1 VTATEVLNLSLFL
14 VSVILISISA
24 IMMPGPVFAVTIAKG
39 HKDKNAGAL
48 IALGHAIIEVP
59 LILLIYLGFARFL
72 TFDAIKMVIGLVGG
86 AMLIFIGIQMYKG
99 RKSTATESKELPY
112 GSLTAGIITT
122 SSNPYFFLWW
132 GTIGTTLILTANTFG
147 FIGFL
152 LFALVHWFCDFIWSL
167 FVSLAT
173 FRSKHLWNNRIHEIV
188 FSVCSAIL
196 VIFGL
201 KFIISAF

>member
-1 VTATEVLNLSLFL
+1 MEEVIKLLLFL
-14 VSVILISISA
+14 ISVFFISMGA
-24 IMMPGPVFAVTIAKG
+24 VMMPGPVLAVTIAKG

-48 IALGHAIIEVP
+48 IALGHGIIEVP
-59 LILLIYLGFARFL
+59 LMLLIYFGFAKF
-72 TFDAIKMVIGLVGG
+72 FSSDPIKIVIGLVGG
-86 AMLIFIGIQMYKG
+86 AMLVFMGMQMYRG
-99 RKSTATESKELPY
+99 RKIIAAESGELPY

-132 GTIGTTLILTANTFG
+132 ATTGTTLILAANAFG

-152 LFALVHWFCDFIWSL
+152 LFVVVHWSCDFIWIL
-167 FVSLAT
+167 FVSVAT
-173 FRSKHLWNNRIHEIV
+173 FRSKHLWDNRIHEIV

-201 KFIISAF
+201 KFIISVF

>member
-1 VTATEVLNLSLFL
+1 MEAVLNLSLFL
-14 VSVILISISA
+14 VSVIFISMSA

-48 IALGHAIIEVP
+48 IALGHGMLEVP
-59 LILLIYLGFARFL
+59 LILLIYLGFARFF
-72 TFDAIKMVIGLVGG
+72 TSDTIKMVIGLVGG
-86 AMLIFIGIQMYKG
+86 TMLIFIGIQMYKG
-99 RKSTATESKELPY
+99 RKSIAAESRELPY
-112 GSLTAGIITT
+112 GSVTAGIITT

-147 FIGFL
+147 FTGLL
-152 LFALVHWFCDFIWSL
+152 LFVIVHWSCDFIWSL
-167 FVSLAT
+167 FVSAAT

-196 VIFGL
+196 IIFGL
-201 KFIISAF
+201 KFIISVL

>member
-1 VTATEVLNLSLFL
+1 MEGVLNLLLFL
-14 VSVILISISA
+14 VSVIFISMSA

-39 HKDKNAGAL
+39 HKDKNAGAF
-48 IALGHAIIEVP
+48 IALGHGIIEVP
-59 LILLIYLGFARFL
+59 LILLIYLGFARFF
-72 TFDAIKMVIGLVGG
+72 TSDAIKMVIGLVGG
-86 AMLIFIGIQMYKG
+86 TMLIFIGIQMYKG
-99 RKSTATESKELPY
+99 RKSIAAESRELPY

-152 LFALVHWFCDFIWSL
+152 LFAIVHLFCDFIWSQ
-167 FVSLAT
+167 FVSVAT

-201 KFIISAF
+201 RFIISVF